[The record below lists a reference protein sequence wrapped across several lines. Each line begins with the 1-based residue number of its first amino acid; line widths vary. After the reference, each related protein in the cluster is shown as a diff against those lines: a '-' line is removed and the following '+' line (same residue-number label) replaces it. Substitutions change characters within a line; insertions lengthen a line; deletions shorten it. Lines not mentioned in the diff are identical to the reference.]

1 MIKLESFAMPSNI
14 SLSSY
19 QMLNNRDMFNSRD
32 MCISPALLDFLEQ
45 TLEPF
50 DNLIKAAQAAQSG
63 AGVAGSGLNTS
74 NAKASVVAM
83 NTLSNRTMRD
93 SQRASTSILMT
104 DNDDDERDTDN
115 SGDDD
120 DRTELDQTI
129 QFSHDGTTHDP
140 VSLII

>member
-19 QMLNNRDMFNSRD
+19 HMINRDMFNSRD

-50 DNLIKAAQAAQSG
+50 DHLIKAAQAAQSSG
-63 AGVAGSGLNTS
+63 NNTNVASSIN
-74 NAKASVVAM
+74 VP
-83 NTLSNRTMRD
+83 LSNNSRIGLRERIE
-93 SQRASTSILMT
+93 SKRASSLIE
-104 DNDDDERDTDN
+104 NE
-115 SGDDD
+115 DD

-129 QFSHDGTTHDP
+129 QFSHDGTQDQ
-140 VSLII
+140 VIQADRKIKKKEII